1 MKLVGKFLLILLG
14 VVLAL
19 LLVAAAAFRLANRTN
34 GRLVSSGV
42 KRAYLLHVPDSYDPS
57 VPTPLVISIHGYAEW
72 AAHQAQISRWNDMAD
87 RYGFIVVYPS
97 GTDFPLRWKMQAG
110 DNSDVTFISDL
121 IDQLEKDYNIDSRR
135 IHANGLSNGG
145 GMSFV
150 LSCALADRIAS
161 VGMVSGAY
169 LLPWDKCQPS
179 RLVPAVLFHGTA
191 DGVVP
196 YYGGPSGPFDLPF
209 PNIPEWVQALAE
221 RNGCSRAPEG
231 LPPSGDVS
239 GVRYL
244 GCEAD
249 VVFYTITGGGHAW
262 PGGEPMPERI
272 VGYTTD
278 DINATA
284 VMWEFFEEHPL
295 EGE

>member
-1 MKLVGKFLLILLG
+1 MPTVC
-14 VVLAL
+14 
-19 LLVAAAAFRLANRTN
+19 RT
-34 GRLVSSGV
+34 
-42 KRAYLLHVPDSYDPS
+42 AEACPS
-57 VPTPLVISIHGYAEW
+57 L
-72 AAHQAQISRWNDMAD
+72 
-87 RYGFIVVYPS
+87 
-97 GTDFPLRWKMQAG
+97 
-110 DNSDVTFISDL
+110 
-121 IDQLEKDYNIDSRR
+121 
-135 IHANGLSNGG
+135 
-145 GMSFV
+145 

-169 LLPWDKCQPS
+169 LLPWDECQPS
-179 RLVPAVLFHGTA
+179 RKVPAVLFHGTA

-196 YYGGPSGPFDLPF
+196 YYGGPSEPFDLPF
-209 PNIPEWVQALAE
+209 PNIPEWARALAE
-221 RNGCSRAPEG
+221 RNGCRAEPEG

-239 GVRYL
+239 GVRYT

-278 DINATA
+278 DIDATS
-284 VMWEFFEEHPL
+284 VMWQFFEAHPL